1 MNEILEKLS
10 GKTRAEAWNC
20 FKKLALAGAWN
31 IKNELD
37 SEKIAELRKWAEKFN
52 EISET
57 EFFDLTVSDEE
68 FIEFL
73 FSNLEKI
80 RKAPR
85 HED

>member
-1 MNEILEKLS
+1 MNEMIKKLS
-10 GKTRAEAWNC
+10 GTTRAEAWNC
-20 FKKLALAGAWN
+20 FNKLALAGAWN

-37 SEKIAELRKWAEKFN
+37 CEKIAELRKWAKKFN
-52 EISET
+52 AVSGSD
-57 EFFDLTVSDEE
+57 FFDLTVSDEE

-73 FSNLEKI
+73 LSDLEKI